1 MWYFLL
7 SRRFK
12 NLFETS
18 KFRFLFIHSFVPII
32 FFSYSSLQ
40 GKLADPNW
48 LSGSYIALY
57 IFLAAYFYYLLQ
69 KSKKFFPIV
78 CISLSHIVVFS
89 LIIFFLLFQKHQF
102 SFVSENL
109 AKRFN
114 DANGWRE
121 IAEQTES
128 LLQEKEKS
136 LPDYII
142 TKHYQTGGALAFYL
156 SGYPDYYVTQREE
169 RELVSKEK
177 ITQSRALVFIR
188 DYALDDVGKIKK
200 IFPQKWEHLGD
211 IEAVING
218 KKIRKFQVWLKQAA
232 L

>member
-18 KFRFLFIHSFVPII
+18 KFRFLFIHSFVPIL

-136 LPDYII
+136 LQC
-142 TKHYQTGGALAFYL
+142 KNQ
-156 SGYPDYYVTQREE
+156 
-169 RELVSKEK
+169 
-177 ITQSRALVFIR
+177 IR
-188 DYALDDVGKIKK
+188 VQCKN
-200 IFPQKWEHLGD
+200 H
-211 IEAVING
+211 
-218 KKIRKFQVWLKQAA
+218 
-232 L
+232 